1 MLVSNYELKNF
12 IDATA
17 ALQDKKID
25 FNSAIKIIKLRRA
38 ALAIF
43 SKVEKERWM
52 LMDECLERN
61 ETGDFKIDSDG
72 MAVKP
77 DKVEYFQKALEKLQN
92 DQQIPDIYFSEEE
105 IKGIDLTLQQIEG
118 FFPFI
123 K

>member
-12 IDATA
+12 IEATA
-17 ALQDKKID
+17 ALGDKKID

-38 ALAIF
+38 ALAII

-61 ETGDFKIDSDG
+61 ETGDFKVDSDG
-72 MAVKP
+72 MAVRP
-77 DKVEYFQKALEKLQN
+77 DKAEYFQKALEKLQN

-118 FFPFI
+118 FFPFM

>member
-38 ALAIF
+38 ALAII
-43 SKVEKERWM
+43 SKVEKERQM

-61 ETGDFKIDSDG
+61 ETGNFKIDSDG
-72 MAVKP
+72 MVVKP

-92 DQQIPDIYFSEEE
+92 DQQIPDVYFSEEE

>member
-38 ALAIF
+38 ALAII
-43 SKVEKERWM
+43 SKVEKERQM

-72 MAVKP
+72 MVVRP